1 MYLRLLPGNGRTRV
15 GKQHVKTAPAKLTST
30 ENSKHQIHWCTKFA
44 RATINTLKELAEP
57 IGPGDVT
64 FHSQGDKAKVS
75 IGLTTA

>member
-1 MYLRLLPGNGRTRV
+1 MYLRLLPRNGRTRV

-75 IGLTTA
+75 IGLTVA